1 MAIKAVPQFKTNK
14 DNLGEKREEKV
25 QKQFKQVL
33 TEVVQLLRT
42 STDTETVYLYWVN
55 KIRGQFV
62 LETVATRVKNTVFQ
76 DRVSFGQHFLEPFLD
91 LKEPVMI
98 EVGKHI
104 SVEQLTH
111 YFDSVP
117 TRYLTILPFVN
128 NEETVA
134 LTVLESKFNTIRED
148 EEEAI
153 DAFNNALGNLLHTYM
168 ELADLSEYQAQSS
181 DYQQQ
186 LDHLLSEKS
195 AIFLIHEALALIQYY
210 LKYGG
215 VSFLTRNLDAWSV
228 VASSEKAFNAL
239 PLGMPMEEQT
249 LANEA
254 IYSGKPQFAIHFN
267 GNPWRVNASEHLASG
282 ASFAIPLIV
291 NDRRQGVFVCN
302 DESPLVFNE
311 STKHKLVNVVNMIA
325 LKLVSPRYGA
335 SIEKDLFTVVHGLL
349 DPDFWRS
356 TLITELR
363 RATLYPKIKTY
374 FGFVTISQ
382 LHEIRAKHRLDSLQ
396 QLQYDIVRLANPSNV
411 GLSGLLGQ
419 FSDYVY
425 AFVIQGSDEQA
436 VGKWVKSVNKVL
448 QKPVLFKD
456 GSNRVIRLHY
466 GYTLIKDDS
475 TSDDQLISEAKTAL
489 SHALKNPDVLV
500 FEY

>member
-1 MAIKAVPQFKTNK
+1 M
-14 DNLGEKREEKV
+14 
-25 QKQFKQVL
+25 
-33 TEVVQLLRT
+33 
-42 STDTETVYLYWVN
+42 
-55 KIRGQFV
+55 
-62 LETVATRVKNTVFQ
+62 
-76 DRVSFGQHFLEPFLD
+76 
-91 LKEPVMI
+91 
-98 EVGKHI
+98 
-104 SVEQLTH
+104 
-111 YFDSVP
+111 
-117 TRYLTILPFVN
+117 
-128 NEETVA
+128 
-134 LTVLESKFNTIRED
+134 
-148 EEEAI
+148 
-153 DAFNNALGNLLHTYM
+153 
-168 ELADLSEYQAQSS
+168 
-181 DYQQQ
+181 
-186 LDHLLSEKS
+186 SEKS